1 MALKRITEEEMN
13 AQGVIAAPDI
23 LNGTPA
29 QNKAI
34 FDRMVR
40 SLVAPAVNACAEAVD
55 EVNANQEEWDK
66 QEQTRETNEGNRE
79 TKEVRREEAEATR
92 ETNEAARKQAEGNR
106 SLAEGQRVEAEAKRV
121 GAESERR
128 SEFTNMS
135 GAETRRAEAETLR
148 SQSEKN
154 RESAESYRELAEASR
169 VQAEAGRTSRE
180 QTRETNEEDRKTAE
194 VQREEAESVREANE
208 TARKR
213 AEVNRADAEAE
224 RVAAEQERVDT
235 NNGIVAQA
243 TEAAKQAEQSAA
255 DAAYNAENA
264 GKPPYIGENGNW
276 FVWDMTTAAFVD
288 SGEKA
293 EGVTVSSVNES
304 TEDGGSNV
312 VTFSDGK
319 KLTVKNGK
327 QGGKGDP
334 GYTPVRG
341 KDYWTT
347 NDENA
352 IAADISV
359 EVAEQ
364 LAGKAQLKPEFAES
378 VAWLEENGDQRKM
391 YVLPDGFIYA
401 YMLTEVET
409 GPSYTN
415 VLPLAVNADGTPYVG
430 NNGEDGYKT
439 NYRLNSSKAEVAES
453 GMCCTGFIP
462 IITPTEWY
470 GTLRFKNIT
479 VNGTKGGYIY
489 AFGSDRSSGQGSS
502 STFSTALNNNYDA
515 NTGVY
520 SLVIGNENNKP
531 EGVTLDDSGFAL
543 INSASYLRISI
554 GDINENT
561 IITWNEEITESGG
574 TTTGY
579 AWVNTGRAFVP
590 ADYEDR
596 IIAVEEAT
604 AEHTTK
610 IAALEKAV
618 ETGGVDENE
627 KAAYTRLKNWKYPIH
642 EDAPVFLLE
651 TNKPAI
657 PSTDWTTE
665 AIYAKY
671 DALMAANSHYITKV
685 DCGMASDGTTPI
697 YVYHFKEPEPH
708 HNDNNWSETKPVILV
723 CSGVHPTEQSGVWSM
738 YYAMEEITNNK
749 KLLDLRRNVH
759 FIIMPMINPTGFT
772 DSTYGVR
779 NPDGIQVHY
788 NFEVDFKYPTDSGY
802 VAHGNRNHGG
812 ETPLSIP
819 ETQYFDA
826 LMNEYKNTLAC
837 VLSCHNND
845 VDTQWGAGFVWSS
858 CATHFMCNLGFR
870 LVDKLSAAWR
880 EKHGTAFDEGVR
892 WANEYALAQMAAGS
906 SVFTA
911 CKEQAEWDFR
921 VGRASLSSSGGT
933 EYKQALKYGVHG
945 INVEVC
951 DRCMVLD
958 KDYTQKRTEN
968 VTTMG
973 CETYV
978 NFFRTFM
985 EVYDPKDKKDYAPNL
1000 PWED

>member
-1 MALKRITEEEMN
+1 MALKKITEEEMN

-40 SLVAPAVNACAEAVD
+40 NLVAPAVNACAEAVD

-92 ETNEAARKQAEGNR
+92 ETNEAARKQAEVNR

-128 SEFTNMS
+128 SEFTAMS

-180 QTRETNEEDRKTAE
+180 QTRETNE
-194 VQREEAESVREANE
+194 

-213 AEVNRADAEAE
+213 AEVNRADAEAG

-235 NNGIVAQA
+235 NNGIVAKA
-243 TEAAKQAEQSAA
+243 TEAAKRAEENATKAKQSA
-255 DAAYNAENA
+255 
-264 GKPPYIGENGNW
+264 KSPYIGDNGNW
-276 FVWDMTTAAFVD
+276 FEWDNEKTTFVD

-293 EGVTVSSVNES
+293 KGVTVSSVSES

-319 KLTVKNGK
+319 KLAVKNGK

-378 VAWLEENGDQRKM
+378 VDWLKENGDQSKL

-415 VLPLAVNADGTPYVG
+415 ILPLAVNADGTEYVG
-430 NNGEDGYKT
+430 LNGEDGYKT

-453 GMCCTGFIP
+453 GMCCTGFMP
-462 IITPTEWY
+462 ITPGDSGILRLKNITPT
-470 GTLRFKNIT
+470 
-479 VNGTKGGYIY
+479 GTKGGYLY
-489 AFGSDRSSGQGSS
+489 AFDSDKSTGRGASS
-502 STFSTALNNNYDA
+502 SIITILNEALDST
-515 NTGVY
+515 TGVY
-520 SLVIGNENNKP
+520 TVVLG
-531 EGVTLDDSGFAL
+531 GDSDMTGGSFGQLSNAH
-543 INSASYLRISI
+543 YLRLTI

-561 IITWNEEITESGG
+561 IITWNEEIAESGG
-574 TTTGY
+574 TTTEY
-579 AWVNTGRAFVP
+579 AWKDTGRAFVP

-596 IIAVEEAT
+596 IIAVEEVT

-906 SVFTA
+906 SIFTA